1 MRYERSLGLGL
12 VYRYGMRTWAQIMS
26 PLFAEHA
33 LRNLLY
39 LICSSCNEL
48 LAARNSL
55 AQEIGM
61 SQNSLRNPRKDRK
74 YAFYACL
81 LFPWLYHLAGYF
93 SEFLTQ
99 KHRDIYKFRKKIW
112 LSKLVSHRL
121 ACYKLFQHFLHLS
134 WRSWQV
140 WYKPSKICA
149 AFGCLVLPHVRQF
162 LGKDGS
168 RCWISRLGRGN
179 GYYIYMCST
188 NLDPPLGDSS
198 LLRIVCVWRQND
210 RHQFPENY
218 IETRADELHR
228 RKTSPKRANGLQILM
243 YVYSLKCLIP
253 RKLEWM

>member
-99 KHRDIYKFRKKIW
+99 RHRDIYKFRKKFKFRKFGYQNLLATDLRATSCFNIFCTFHEEVDKFGT
-112 LSKLVSHRL
+112 SLVKSVPLL
-121 ACYKLFQHFLHLS
+121 A
-134 WRSWQV
+134 V
-140 WYKPSKICA
+140 
-149 AFGCLVLPHVRQF
+149 
-162 LGKDGS
+162 
-168 RCWISRLGRGN
+168 
-179 GYYIYMCST
+179 
-188 NLDPPLGDSS
+188 
-198 LLRIVCVWRQND
+198 
-210 RHQFPENY
+210 
-218 IETRADELHR
+218 
-228 RKTSPKRANGLQILM
+228 
-243 YVYSLKCLIP
+243 
-253 RKLEWM
+253 